1 MKKFI
6 TILIVI
12 ILFVSVYFLYYK
24 RITIKGWFFDLE
36 KKQQLPIELSKNE
49 TALVEADLGANN
61 MISNKDVETLHATSL
76 TENIDSNN
84 NQMSPN
90 PPTKVKDEINLK
102 VPFTIQS
109 PDQKWQGIYKE
120 ACEEASIL
128 MMYGFL
134 QNKEIVVDYAMT
146 QIANMIN
153 WANLNITIS
162 EDITA
167 EQTLEL
173 AKGFYKLNGE
183 VIKLNSIDDIK
194 KIVSNGNPVIIP
206 ALGRELKNPNFKSP
220 GPLYHMLVVK
230 GYTKDGLIIT
240 NDPGTRKGK
249 DYVYDPVIFWNAI
262 GDWDNDLQTPNA
274 NRKVG
279 IVLR

>member
-6 TILIVI
+6 IVLIVI
-12 ILFVSVYFLYYK
+12 ILFLSVYVLYYK
-24 RITIKGWFFDLE
+24 RTTIKEWFFDLE
-36 KKQQLPIELSKNE
+36 KKQQLPIEVSKIE
-49 TALVEADLGANN
+49 VASSSANLIEN
-61 MISNKDVETLHATSL
+61 NDIVDTNIEMLHTTSPQNNIINNDNASSNLHEL
-76 TENIDSNN
+76 IKEE
-84 NQMSPN
+84 
-90 PPTKVKDEINLK
+90 VNLK
-102 VPFTIQS
+102 VPFIIQS

-128 MMYGFL
+128 MVYGFL
-134 QNKEIVVDYAMT
+134 ENKEIMVDFAMT
-146 QIANMIN
+146 QIASMIN
-153 WANLNITIS
+153 WADTNITKS

-173 AKGFYKLNGE
+173 AKGFYKLSGE

-194 KIVSNGNPVIIP
+194 KVVSDGNPVIIP

-230 GYTKDGLIIT
+230 GYTKSGMIIT

-249 DYVYDPVIFWNAI
+249 DYLYDPVIFWNAI
-262 GDWDNDLQTPNA
+262 ADWDGEIKSPDA

-279 IVLR
+279 IVLE